1 MKIEELY
8 NKSINAKFL
17 SNNPEKGLVI
27 AFKYEDEDGNT
38 NDIYHLGQIR
48 NWENSVFD
56 NTATLFYMD
65 ACMYINKDSYDEY
78 KDVAV
83 FYKGKGD
90 NLYSYG
96 ECFIEFDTER
106 MLDIRIATPEE
117 VCLLNETL
125 RLARESEFTN
135 EYNDSLRSLKVVYG
149 DNPIDMESD
158 MESLLEKKVM
168 DDVNNILDETGLTM
182 AELKEIVFKNDK
194 C

>member
-8 NKSINAKFL
+8 NKSIDAKFL
-17 SNNPEKGLVI
+17 SKNPEKGLVI

-48 NWENSVFD
+48 DWEDSVFD

-65 ACMYINKDSYDEY
+65 ACMYIDKKLYDVY
-78 KDVAV
+78 KGVAV

-125 RLARESEFTN
+125 RLARESEFT
-135 EYNDSLRSLKVVYG
+135 EQYKESLSSLKEVYG
-149 DNPIDMESD
+149 DNPIDKENS
-158 MESLLEKKVM
+158 LEKDVM
-168 DDVNNILDETGLTM
+168 ERVNNILDETGLTM
-182 AELKEIVFKNDK
+182 EELHQIVFENDK

>member
-8 NKSINAKFL
+8 NKSIDAKFL

-27 AFKYEDEDGNT
+27 AFKYEDEDGKC

-48 NWENSVFD
+48 EWEDSVFD
-56 NTATLFYMD
+56 NSATLFYMD
-65 ACMYINKDSYDEY
+65 ACMYINKDSYDVY

-135 EYNDSLRSLKVVYG
+135 EYNESLRSLKEVYG
-149 DNPIDMESD
+149 DNPIDKENS
-158 MESLLEKKVM
+158 LEKEVM
-168 DDVNNILDETGLTM
+168 ERVNNILDETGLTIE
-182 AELKEIVFKNDK
+182 ELQQIVFKNDK